1 MLCQSCNKNIATT
14 HIKTVINGELTEY
27 ILCSECAQKLGYL
40 NPFGS
45 FEGTF
50 ENFLGSFL
58 GNNLHQGYLPD
69 TKRCD
74 KCGSSFE
81 DIVNTGKVGCENCYK
96 IFYDKMIPSIERLHG
111 NTKHVGKVSLGA
123 SSKAKL
129 TSEIEKKKLLL
140 KEAIDKQEFEQAA
153 KIRDQIKKMKEE
165 NDND

>member
-1 MLCQSCNKNIATT
+1 MLCQSCSKNIATT

-40 NPFGS
+40 NPFESFDGS
-45 FEGTF
+45 F

-58 GNNLHQGYLPD
+58 GNNLQENYFHD
-69 TKRCD
+69 TTRCN

-81 DIVNTGKVGCENCYK
+81 DIVNSGKVGCENCYK
-96 IFYDKMIPSIERLHG
+96 IFYEKMIPSIERMHG
-111 NTKHVGKVSLGA
+111 NTKHVGKVSLNAG
-123 SSKAKL
+123 SKAKIA
-129 TSEIEKKKLLL
+129 SEIEKKKLLL

-165 NDND
+165 SSND